1 MKKILFHILFLAAL
15 LPLPFACDPVP
26 DTDPHFAEPAF
37 VSYAGSLSVENF
49 KQSVS
54 VQTKAPVSASS
65 SIVSIELTE
74 SGMYV
79 IGWLAEGESGVSY
92 KTGTYT
98 ASGNEYK
105 LAGYGTVLFDNS
117 KTGIVSLTLKPDG
130 GTAQVVMA
138 KFDKPSGSNTV
149 YRTWNVEKTRVT
161 AKGWVTVSADFNGC
175 NLKEIA
181 DFLRAN
187 SHKAPADVQ
196 NRSVETITLTGTE
209 RMILGYSDGSAD
221 LNEFSLNG
229 NVLTYTFNDGLKSFT
244 FETDRAVIEYENGKC
259 LLSIEGRIRNST
271 TSGAVS
277 FVLSP
282 AMEK

>member
-1 MKKILFHILFLAAL
+1 MKKILSPLLTLAAL
-15 LPLPFACDPVP
+15 VPLLFACEPVP
-26 DTDPHFAEPAF
+26 DTEPDFAEPAY
-37 VSYAGSLSVENF
+37 VSFAGHLSVEGVTVAT
-49 KQSVS
+49 KAQTQALSKASAGTLVS
-54 VQTKAPVSASS
+54 V
-65 SIVSIELTE
+65 ELTE

-79 IGWLAEGESGVSY
+79 LGWLIEGESGISY

-105 LAGYGTVLFDNS
+105 LVGYGTLSFDNS
-117 KTGIVSLTLKPDG
+117 KAGMVSLTLKPDG
-130 GTAQVVMA
+130 GAIEVVQA
-138 KFDKPSGSNTV
+138 KFDKPVGTNKA

-181 DFLRAN
+181 DFLRSN
-187 SHKAPADVQ
+187 SHKAPYDVPD
-196 NRSVETITLTGTE
+196 RSVNTITLTGTE

-229 NVLTYTFNDGLKSFT
+229 NVLTYTINSMKDFT
-244 FETDRAVIEYENGKC
+244 FETDQAIIEYENGKC
-259 LLSIEGRIRNST
+259 LLTINGRIRNST
-271 TSGAVS
+271 TSGSVA